1 MLHALRKDMLSNEKQ
16 LMRVGVWQALEKPK
30 SVKKERWEAT
40 KKEHLQF
47 YSPRGPAA
55 WPLQDCET
63 LEEACEVNDTL
74 ASLKRV

>member
-1 MLHALRKDMLSNEKQ
+1 MIHALRKDMLSNEKQ
-16 LMRVGVWQALEKPK
+16 LMGVGVWQALEKQK

-40 KKEHLQF
+40 KKN
-47 YSPRGPAA
+47 SPRGPAA